1 MQLDRQDLIDGLSEL
16 IRKARANGLTG
27 ISIRIVGGAALRL
40 GHFDRGT
47 TSDIDARIE
56 PLEPLLP
63 IIEEI
68 ARDRGWPIDWLNNK
82 AVMFIPTWGQQ
93 VDWQPVF
100 DDPDV
105 SIAIAPIDALLAMK
119 LNAARPGRDTDDIA
133 KLLAL
138 NDIDSVSA
146 AEDLFEN
153 FYPGDGLAERSVR
166 LLERIIQ
173 LGLPV
178 KPLAPPTPHFT

>member
-56 PLEPLLP
+56 PFEPLLP

-68 ARDRGWPIDWLNNK
+68 ARDRGWPI
-82 AVMFIPTWGQQ
+82 
-93 VDWQPVF
+93 
-100 DDPDV
+100 
-105 SIAIAPIDALLAMK
+105 
-119 LNAARPGRDTDDIA
+119 
-133 KLLAL
+133 
-138 NDIDSVSA
+138 DIDSVSA

-153 FYPGDGLAERSVR
+153 FYPGDGLPERTVR

-178 KPLAPPTPHFT
+178 KPPAPPTPHFT